1 MRGRECESEEIR
13 RSPPARAVPH
23 NPFLYLRAARPL
35 RGVPVSCLVFVAMAL
50 AHACTGS
57 AEDITVTAGPTFMDA
72 GRNVTAPSSDVT
84 AAEGESAGHKPAR
97 SLVTAPRATAPA
109 VATGWQVQ
117 LGAFRSET
125 RAAKARAALAQT
137 LADLPRAGVLAIDD
151 SKGDGLFRVMVAD
164 AFAHRS
170 EATATCAAI
179 TARGAQCFVA
189 RASARAAGAASVP
202 AARAL
207 SESSG
212 RKPVA
217 AAPVAAPAP
226 GVLERLDTLEAE
238 NRQLR
243 NEIEAL
249 KAERTKPSHAPP
261 SRAGPAAET
270 TAARFVRTDSKFG
283 CSAIATSSPSTPA
296 SARWRCR
303 LA

>member
-1 MRGRECESEEIR
+1 
-13 RSPPARAVPH
+13 
-23 NPFLYLRAARPL
+23 
-35 RGVPVSCLVFVAMAL
+35 MAL
-50 AHACTGS
+50 AHASTGS

-72 GRNVTAPSSDVT
+72 GRNVTAPSSAVA

-97 SLVTAPRATAPA
+97 SLVTAPRAPAPA

-125 RAAKARAALAQT
+125 RAAKAMAALAQT

-170 EATATCAAI
+170 EAAATCAAI
-179 TARGAQCFVA
+179 AARGAQCFVA
-189 RASARAAGAASVP
+189 RATARAAASVP
-202 AARAL
+202 ASRPP
-207 SESSG
+207 SEPAG

-217 AAPVAAPAP
+217 APLAALAP

-249 KAERTKPSHAPP
+249 KAERTKPSHAPS

-283 CSAIATSSPSTPA
+283 YDVLDPTTEIN
-296 SARWRCR
+296 RKQR
-303 LA
+303 LILERRHDG